1 MKSIGVMFWGYEEA
15 GALVGVMPIQQVQ
28 DVTLVRHAYVRT
40 SSQRGRSGRARHDPA
55 IGEQILAFLK
65 PYAPRSTVVTDGII
79 GCPHEEG
86 SDYPEGASCPQ
97 CPYWAGRD
105 RFTHERSQ

>member
-1 MKSIGVMFWGYEEA
+1 MSREKLQDEIDEGVMFWGYEEA

-65 PYAPRSTVVTDGII
+65 PCAPRSTAMPRRPWPLILALGFR
-79 GCPHEEG
+79 
-86 SDYPEGASCPQ
+86 A
-97 CPYWAGRD
+97 
-105 RFTHERSQ
+105 